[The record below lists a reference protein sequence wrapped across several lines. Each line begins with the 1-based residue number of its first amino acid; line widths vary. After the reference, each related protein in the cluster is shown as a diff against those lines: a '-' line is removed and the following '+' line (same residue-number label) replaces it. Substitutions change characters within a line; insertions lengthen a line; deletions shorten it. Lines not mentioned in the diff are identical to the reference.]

1 MNAMRLAARLKRMSG
16 AELAFRLR
24 VAARSEAGRV
34 AAACRPPRWRVAAL
48 AGLLDSTAPLVRE
61 AAARLEA
68 GNLPAA
74 HACLARHFRT
84 RENRFPVAATVLPV
98 VRERILSEFPGAA
111 AEAAADIERLQRGR
125 FNLLGY
131 RDLDFSDCASR
142 RAEGT
147 GVSRP
152 GGVDWQID
160 PVHGRRPPVAWW
172 SRVPFL
178 DPAVGDHKI
187 IWELNRH
194 QHFLRLG
201 RAAWLTGDPA
211 CRRTFAGHLRGWLE
225 QNPPGMGINWSSML
239 ELGLRSLSWL
249 WALHLFSSQ
258 PAAEKAAHG
267 DGADPWIPGL
277 LAGLHAQ
284 LQQVLRNL
292 SRYFSPNTH
301 LTGEALALYVCG
313 RALPELRDAAGWAT
327 AGRQILLEQIGV
339 QVTPDGGHCERATH
353 YLRYTLDFYLM
364 ALAFA
369 RATADG
375 AATGAFEE
383 ACERLAW
390 ATRLLSD
397 EGGRL
402 PNIGDDDGGRLWPLR
417 EREPGDVR
425 DSLAAAAILLDR
437 PGLLVGRLPEEPLW
451 LLGPS
456 LAWPG
461 AQPSHGDGD
470 RRAAVCGAEGVAMGY
485 HVARPRPGDH
495 LVIDAGPHGFLNG
508 GHAHADSLSIVYT
521 VGNRPLAIDPGTFT
535 YTMSR
540 EWRDRLRSSA
550 WHNTLTVDGRSQS
563 VPDGPFHWRNAAAAH
578 AQASERGEGYWF
590 FEGVHDGYLPL
601 VHRRRVAAL
610 DSGCLVVV
618 DTVVGTGDHLA
629 EVHWHLDGAWKARR
643 EAEGVIVLDHELGGS
658 CQIATPGN
666 TPAVLVADE
675 ATGLGWRSPAYG
687 RLVPCTTARLT
698 AAGRLPLV
706 LVSVFADWDGF
717 PLRVERLQPAS
728 ASAGG
733 SGDGLAVRLTAGR
746 HSDVLLFGTYPPLLP
761 GEDAEAPRDAA
772 AAVHRFGLGRFEVT
786 TSARFAWLA
795 GEAEASPRVLALVDG
810 NAVVEASAPG
820 VPGSA

>member
-1 MNAMRLAARLKRMSG
+1 MNATRVAARLRRMSR

-34 AAACRPPRWRVAAL
+34 AAACRRPRWRGPAR
-48 AGLLDSTAPLVRE
+48 AGLLDPAAPLVRD
-61 AAARLEA
+61 AVSHIEA

-84 RENRFPVAATVLPV
+84 RDNRFPVAAAALPG
-98 VRERILSEFPGAA
+98 VRERVFSEFPGAVV
-111 AEAAADIERLQRGR
+111 EASADTARFEQGR

-131 RDLDFSDCASR
+131 CDLDFS
-142 RAEGT
+142 G
-147 GVSRP
+147 GVSKPPEGIGLPRP
-152 GGVDWQID
+152 PAVIDWHHD
-160 PVHGRRPPVAWW
+160 PVHGRRPPLVWW

-194 QHFLRLG
+194 QHFPRLA

-211 CRRTFAGHLRGWLE
+211 CRRTFAAHLRGWLA

-249 WALHLFSSQ
+249 WALHLFSSH
-258 PAAEKAAHG
+258 PAEEESAARDDA
-267 DGADPWIPGL
+267 DGWIPDL
-277 LAGLHAQ
+277 LAAMHAQ

-292 SRYFSPNTH
+292 SLYFSPNTH

-313 RALPELRDAAGWAT
+313 RALPELRDAAEWAR
-327 AGRQILLEQIGV
+327 AGRQVLLEQIGV
-339 QVTPDGGHCERATH
+339 QITPDGGHCERSTH

-375 AATGAFEE
+375 AAGAFEE

-390 ATRLLSD
+390 ATRRLSD
-397 EGGRL
+397 ENGRL
-402 PNIGDDDGGRLWPLR
+402 PGIGDDDGGRLWPLR

-425 DSLAAAAILLDR
+425 DSLAVAAILLDR
-437 PGLLVGRLPEEPLW
+437 PDLMVGRLPEEPLW
-451 LLGPS
+451 LLGPVPLWLRTPS
-456 LAWPG
+456 
-461 AQPSHGDGD
+461 SHGDRD
-470 RRAAVCGAEGVAMGY
+470 EETAARPTEGVAMGY

-495 LVIDAGPHGFLNG
+495 LVIDAGPHGYLNG
-508 GHAHADSLSIVYT
+508 GHAHADSLSIVYAR
-521 VGNRPLAIDPGTFT
+521 GKRPLAIDPGTFT

-550 WHNTLTVDGRSQS
+550 WHNTLTLDGRSQS
-563 VPDGPFHWRNAAAAH
+563 VPDGPFHWRSAATARE
-578 AQASERGEGYWF
+578 QASERDEEYWF

-610 DSGCLVVV
+610 GSGCLVVV
-618 DTVVGTGDHLA
+618 DTVLGTGDHRA
-629 EVHWHLDGAWKARR
+629 EVHWHPHETWRARQ
-643 EAEGVIVLDHELGGS
+643 EAEDVIVLDHERGGS
-658 CQIATPGN
+658 CQLATPGN
-666 TPAVLVADE
+666 TPAILVADE

-687 RLVPCTTARLT
+687 SLLPCTTVRLV

-706 LVSVFADWDGF
+706 LVSVFSDWDET
-717 PLRVERLQPAS
+717 PLLVERVRPVNVS
-728 ASAGG
+728 PGG
-733 SGDGLAVRLTAGR
+733 WDDSVALRFFTGR
-746 HSDVLLFGTYPPLLP
+746 RRDVLLFGGHPPLLP
-761 GEDAEAPRDAA
+761 GDDTVRCEAGG
-772 AAVHRFGLGRFEVT
+772 VGMHRYGLGRFEAMV
-786 TSARFAWLA
+786 SARFAWLG
-795 GEAEASPRVLALVDG
+795 GEAEARPRVLALVDG
-810 NAVVEASAPG
+810 DAVVRAAAPA
-820 VPGSA
+820 VPGLD